1 MSKSKVIDLLNH
13 KDCTSM
19 FENYN
24 ITTIILFGSIVTE
37 NFTEDSDVDIA
48 ILSSR
53 KLSINESLS
62 LEEMIEKKLNREIDI
77 IDLKDVNTEL
87 SMKVTIFDEGEIIY
101 NSDELEDYKNEYRD
115 TEMLYKDNETFRYF
129 RERDVIWNE

>member
-13 KDCTSM
+13 KDCTSV
-19 FENYN
+19 FKKYD

-62 LEEMIEKKLNREIDI
+62 LEEMIEKKLSREIDI
-77 IDLKDVNTEL
+77 IDLKDINTEL
-87 SMKVTIFDEGEIIY
+87 SIKVTIFDEGEIIY

-115 TEMLYKDNETFRYF
+115 TERLYKDNETFRHF
-129 RERDVIWNE
+129 RERDVIWDE

>member
-13 KDCTSM
+13 KDCTAV
-19 FENYN
+19 FKNYD

-129 RERDVIWNE
+129 RERDVIWDE